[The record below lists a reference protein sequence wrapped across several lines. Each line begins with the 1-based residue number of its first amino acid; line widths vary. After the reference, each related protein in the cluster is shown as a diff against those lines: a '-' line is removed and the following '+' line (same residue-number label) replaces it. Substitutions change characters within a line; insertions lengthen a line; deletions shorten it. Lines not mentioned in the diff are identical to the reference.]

1 MENGSAGCIGLIFLV
16 ITIINSGQIIKT
28 QMASERNQRKAET
41 AGDEILEGRWYIGI
55 DPHLIGFFPKNTS
68 QLTQS
73 TVEQRSNRK

>member
-1 MENGSAGCIGLIFLV
+1 
-16 ITIINSGQIIKT
+16 
-28 QMASERNQRKAET
+28 MASERNQRKAET

-68 QLTQS
+68 QFTQS